1 MQTNQTLP
9 ALSPRPLPLAGQ
21 DDVRREP
28 PVPPVPPVLE
38 GRPEGRPARGSLRR
52 LRVDEL
58 MKTEFPPLEF
68 IVDGLLPAGL
78 CMLAGAPK
86 QGKSWAALDL
96 AVSVASGR
104 SFLDRPTS
112 QGAVLYLA
120 LEDRLRRLQERL
132 ELVREGVDWESMP
145 LELAVEVDPV
155 NAGGLDE
162 LRTWLGEVEN
172 PRLIIIDIWGR
183 FSPRDS
189 SPKNEY
195 DQITQTLQP
204 LQALANEYGI
214 AILLIHHTKKSNGES
229 SMGGD
234 PFDQILGSRALT
246 SNMDLTMMLTRTRM
260 QREAVLAMTGR
271 DVEEAELPV
280 VFDRDTCRWRL
291 TERVAGPAL
300 TPERQKVLDA
310 VLAGHTKVADIVECV
325 GKGRTAVAN
334 HLSALV
340 KDGLLVRVATG
351 EYGLPNQCGAEGV
364 TSPATPDMTDMGD
377 SGPAGSISD
386 LV

>member
-28 PVPPVPPVLE
+28 PVPPVLE
-38 GRPEGRPARGSLRR
+38 GRPEGRPAGGSLRR

-58 MKTEFPPLEF
+58 MKTEFPPQQF
-68 IVDGLLPAGL
+68 IVGGLLPAGL

-104 SFLDRPTS
+104 PFLDRPTS

-120 LEDRLRRLQERL
+120 LEDTSRRLQERL
-132 ELVREGVDWESMP
+132 KIIRDGVDWDALSLDLDTEI
-145 LELAVEVDPV
+145 EPV
-155 NAGGLDE
+155 NAGGLDA
-162 LRTWLGEVEN
+162 LRAWLEEVEN
-172 PRLIIIDIWGR
+172 PRLIVIDVWGR
-183 FSPRDS
+183 FSPRDTS
-189 SPKNEY
+189 SKNEY
-195 DQITQTLQP
+195 DQITHTLQP

-234 PFDQILGSRALT
+234 PFDQIMGSRALT

-271 DVEEAELPV
+271 DVEEAELPL

-310 VLAGHTKVADIVECV
+310 VLAGHTKVADI
-325 GKGRTAVAN
+325 GKFVRKERTAVAN
-334 HLSALV
+334 HLSALM
-340 KDGLLVRVATG
+340 KEGLLVRVATG
-351 EYGLPNQCGAEGV
+351 EYGPPNQCGPEGV
-364 TSPATPDMTDMGD
+364 TSPTTPDMTDMGD
-377 SGPAGSISD
+377 SEAADSIAD